1 MSELTL
7 HTVLEPMGPA
17 RAIVLD
23 DEQVAALSDAKA
35 FSVVVT
41 IGDRSARLRLARM
54 GGKNLI
60 GFSKAVRAEM
70 GVDLGDEFDVIIGP
84 DAGERTVD
92 VPDVLA
98 AALQADPVARAVDG
112 LSYSRRKGDRP
123 LARRREAGCH
133 PPASSREGTRRAAHR
148 RLIAR
153 PLSPRPGKT
162 PQPAAAPRS
171 ALNPSGWFESLD

>member
-17 RAIVLD
+17 GAIVLD

-35 FSVVVT
+35 FPVVVT

-70 GVDLGDEFDVIIGP
+70 GGVDLGDEFDVIIAP
-84 DAGERTVD
+84 DADERTVD

-98 AALQADPVARAVDG
+98 AALDADPVARAAFEG
-112 LSYSRRKGDRP
+112 LSYTRRKEIARSIAEAKQDATRQRRLEKA
-123 LARRREAGCH
+123 LADL
-133 PPASSREGTRRAAHR
+133 RAAV
-148 RLIAR
+148 
-153 PLSPRPGKT
+153 
-162 PQPAAAPRS
+162 
-171 ALNPSGWFESLD
+171 